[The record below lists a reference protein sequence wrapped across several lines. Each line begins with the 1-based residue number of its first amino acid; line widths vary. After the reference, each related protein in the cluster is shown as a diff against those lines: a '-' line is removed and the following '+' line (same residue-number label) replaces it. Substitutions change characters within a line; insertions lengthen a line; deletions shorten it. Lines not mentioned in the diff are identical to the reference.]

1 MKTLILMGMI
11 LLGGFVINASAQTS
25 TNQDEVVERPEQLAQ
40 FNGDLYQYLAK
51 QIRYPKADKKNK
63 VEGRVILQFVVEKD
77 GSISSITVLKS
88 ASETLAAEAIRV
100 VSNMPKW
107 MPAKNNG
114 VAVRSRFVLPIAFK
128 LN

>member
-1 MKTLILMGMI
+1 MKTLILMGMM
-11 LLGGFVINASAQTS
+11 LLGGFVFNASAQTS

-51 QIRYPKADKKNK
+51 QIRYPEADKKNK

-107 MPAKNNG
+107 KPAKNNG
-114 VAVRSRFVLPIAFK
+114 MAVRSRFVLPIAFK